1 MVACSAPKPKPV
13 ENQKPPE
20 EPKKAEPISV
30 ATSEGSNDHFSTTNE
45 KLWTVR
51 WKGAEVKA
59 EGQVK
64 VGKMR
69 DVSGDVYERGE
80 IASTFVADFAEA
92 DNREERLNL
101 SGNVTL
107 KNGASTLKAQR
118 VVWLS
123 KQKLYRAEGNVTLES
138 KDGFV
143 GPMQSLLATAK
154 LDKIGTS
161 ERFFK

>member
-1 MVACSAPKPKPV
+1 M
-13 ENQKPPE
+13 
-20 EPKKAEPISV
+20 
-30 ATSEGSNDHFSTTNE
+30 
-45 KLWTVR
+45 R

-59 EGQVK
+59 DGQVK

-80 IASTFVADFAEA
+80 IASTFVAEFAEA

-101 SGNVTL
+101 NGNVTL
-107 KNGASTLKAQR
+107 KNGESTLKAQR